1 VSRTFATLL
10 LSFPLLLRA
19 QDSRPQTAPDTQ
31 QQVQEPPEED
41 QSFKPRTYDFNP
53 LKASQ
58 SITAGNFYFDKKNY
72 NAAKNRYVDAT
83 LYDPGNSEGFEKLG
97 EAQEKLH
104 NYKESLTAYKKFFE
118 LEPVSKEIAG
128 IKKRMEKW
136 PPSVRPPADFLAQ
149 DPKSSSSGAK
159 ASAKK

>member
-1 VSRTFATLL
+1 MLFGWVLL
-10 LSFPLLLRA
+10 A
-19 QDSRPQTAPDTQ
+19 QEPKPADPPQ

-41 QSFKPRTYDFNP
+41 NSFKPKTYDFNP

-72 NAAKNRYVDAT
+72 SAAKNRYVDAT
-83 LYDPGNSEGFEKLG
+83 LYDPGNGEAFEKLG

-104 NYKESLTAYKKFFE
+104 NFPASLTAYKKFIE
-118 LEPVSKEIAG
+118 LEPASKEIAA

-136 PPSVRPPADFLAQ
+136 PASARPPADFLAS
-149 DPKSSSSGAK
+149 DSKSSY
-159 ASAKK
+159 AKK

>member
-1 VSRTFATLL
+1 MIFG
-10 LSFPLLLRA
+10 PLLLA
-19 QDSRPQTAPDTQ
+19 QAPKPADPPADPQ

-41 QSFKPRTYDFNP
+41 NSFKPRTYDFNP

-72 NAAKNRYVDAT
+72 SAAKNRYVDAT
-83 LYDPGNSEGFEKLG
+83 LYDPGNSEAFEKLG

-104 NYKESLTAYKKFFE
+104 NFPAALDAYKKFFGMD
-118 LEPVSKEIAG
+118 PSSKEIAI

-136 PPSVRPPADFLAQ
+136 PASSRPPADFLAA
-149 DPKSSSSGAK
+149 DPKADAK
-159 ASAKK
+159 DAKK